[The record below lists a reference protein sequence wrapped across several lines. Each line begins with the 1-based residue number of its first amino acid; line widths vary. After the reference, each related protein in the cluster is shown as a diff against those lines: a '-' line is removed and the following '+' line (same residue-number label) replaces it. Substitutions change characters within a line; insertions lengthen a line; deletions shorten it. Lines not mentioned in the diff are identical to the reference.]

1 MKQVFILALVSVTS
15 LGAYLIGAKGLKL
28 PGRGIRKAIGKM
40 LECLGITLVFL
51 VLNIGLGVVT
61 ILATRVLTGGF
72 VSMYRAADGTLL
84 VLSLIQGLVF
94 QWWRDLSAPWPPDLS
109 RQQ

>member
-1 MKQVFILALVSVTS
+1 MEEVFILALVGVTS

-28 PGRGIRKAIGKM
+28 PGHGIRRAIGKM
-40 LECLGITLVFL
+40 LECIGITLVFL
-51 VLNIGLGVVT
+51 LVNVGLGMVM

-84 VLSLIQGLVF
+84 VLSLFQGLVF
-94 QWWRDLSAPWPPDLS
+94 QWWRDLSAPWPADLS
-109 RQQ
+109 RQR